1 MAVNVEHFLKQK
13 YQEFQISGVLKTE
26 ELYNDITN
34 IDFKNL
40 LAILHQEFNRLFKF
54 MYSKGNNHF
63 NADESRQLIS
73 YIKLYDDMKNFLKE
87 SIYSFEID
95 IDYQELIKQ
104 CNEFLLPSGGSTI
117 PDNLKRVRLKE
128 YEPIFIMQRTVKVST
143 NESARRY
150 PIKLIGKGSYASVF
164 KYKDEFYDKNFIIKR
179 ANKELDEKE
188 LERFKKEFLTMKE
201 LKSPY
206 VLEVYRYDDSKKEYY
221 AEYADETLYDFIDKN
236 NSKLTTKQRKNIAYQ
251 VFKAFSYIH
260 SKGYLHRDISLS
272 NVLLI
277 TYDDVIVVKIA
288 DFGLVKEENST
299 LTSVDSEVKG
309 SLNDSN
315 LSIVGFSKYSIEYE
329 TYALTRLILFIM
341 TGKRNLEKVENSK
354 IKDFVLK
361 GTNADINKR
370 FKSVEEMKECFKNTF
385 NDN

>member
-13 YQEFQISGVLKTE
+13 YQEFQISEVLKTE
-26 ELYNDITN
+26 ELYDDISN
-34 IDFKNL
+34 IDLKNL
-40 LAILHQEFNRLFKF
+40 LAILHQEFNRLFKYMF
-54 MYSKGNNHF
+54 SKGNNHF
-63 NADESRQLIS
+63 NAIESRQLLA
-73 YIKLYDDMKNFLKE
+73 YIKLYEDLQYVLKDTGLSFKINDDYQNFIQQCKDFLKE
-87 SIYSFEID
+87 
-95 IDYQELIKQ
+95 
-104 CNEFLLPSGGSTI
+104 SGGSTI
-117 PDNLKRVRLKE
+117 PTDLKRIRLID

-179 ANKELDEKE
+179 ANDELDEKE

-206 VLEVYRYDDSKKEYY
+206 VLDVYRYDDINKEYY
-221 AEYADETLYDFIDKN
+221 AEYADETLCDFIDKN
-236 NSKLTTKQRKNIAYQ
+236 NSKLTIEQRKNIAYQ

-277 TYDDVIVVKIA
+277 TYDDVIVVKIS

-341 TGKRNLEKVENSK
+341 TGKRNLEKVDNPK

-361 GTNADINKR
+361 GINPDISKR
-370 FKSVEEMKECFKNTF
+370 FKSVEEMKEYFKNTF
-385 NDN
+385 